1 MDIKHTPSGD
11 SNITI
16 QFVDQAWEKLNA
28 VPVDR
33 EGEYTFALR
42 PRTEKCYNR
51 LLCEVRVE
59 ASIKIVTL
67 RSTYRVQN
75 RTLYPLEIA
84 VGEGG
89 DNSGGGSVIVKLGT
103 TSHNLC
109 ESIDSQAIQLRVKII
124 LSLL

>member
-11 SNITI
+11 SSITI
-16 QFVDQAWEKLNA
+16 QFVDQAWEKLSG
-28 VPVDR
+28 VPVDK

-89 DNSGGGSVIVKLGT
+89 DHSGSGGVIVKLGA
-103 TSHNLC
+103 TSYNMN
-109 ESIDSQAIQLRVKII
+109 EDIYSQAIQLPVKII
-124 LSLL
+124 LFLL